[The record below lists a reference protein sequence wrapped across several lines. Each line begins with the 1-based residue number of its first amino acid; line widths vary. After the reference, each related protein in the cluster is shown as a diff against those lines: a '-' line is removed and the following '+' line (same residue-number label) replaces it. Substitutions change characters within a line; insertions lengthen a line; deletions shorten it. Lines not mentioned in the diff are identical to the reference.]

1 MGNPECKSCTYYDKR
16 SGFCGF
22 CMVKILKEIEEREE
36 VSSDGNGQSNDEGT
50 DETVRERV

>member
-22 CMVKILKEIEEREE
+22 CMVKILQEIEERKEE
-36 VSSDGNGQSNDEGT
+36 TSDGNGQSNNESA
-50 DETVRERV
+50 DETV